1 MRNTPFT
8 AALRSEWLKVRT
20 TPSLMGG
27 LSAVLIATVGV
38 GVLVTAF
45 LGEAESD
52 NPGFEPVSF
61 SFFGLN
67 FGQVAAICFGVLA
80 AAGEYGHG
88 TIRLS
93 LTAVP
98 RRETFYGAKLAAV
111 GGLAL
116 AVGLPAGLAAVAVG
130 QMLLGEHGAG
140 LGDPGVLRAGFGCG
154 IYLALPALL
163 SAGTATAVRST
174 AGALGLL
181 VPLVFLISPVVGEE
195 AWFLPDR
202 AGQQVLHPVPE
213 GPLDAWSG
221 MAVMA
226 AWTVAALCAGLAV
239 LRRRD
244 A

>member
-1 MRNTPFT
+1 VRNTLFT

-20 TPSLMGG
+20 APSLAGN
-27 LSAVLIATVGV
+27 LSAVLVATVGI
-38 GVLVTAF
+38 GALVTAF

-52 NPGFEPVSF
+52 NPGFEPVPF

-80 AAGEYGHG
+80 VAGEYGHG

-93 LTAVP
+93 LAAVP
-98 RRETFYGAKLAAV
+98 RRETFYGAKLAVV

-116 AVGLPAGLAAVAVG
+116 AVGLPTGLATVAVG
-130 QMLLGEHGAG
+130 QALLDERGVG

-154 IYLALPALL
+154 IYLALLALL
-163 SAGTATAVRST
+163 SAGAAAAVRST
-174 AGALGLL
+174 AAALGLL
-181 VPLVFLISPVVGEE
+181 VPLVFLISPVVGED

-213 GPLDAWSG
+213 GPLGAWTG

-226 AWTVAALCAGLAV
+226 AWTAAALCAGLIV

>member
-1 MRNTPFT
+1 MKDAPFT
-8 AALRSEWLKVRT
+8 AVLRSEWLKVRT
-20 TPSLMGG
+20 TPSLAGG
-27 LSAVLIATVGV
+27 LLAVLAVTVGV
-38 GVLVTAF
+38 GALVTGL

-61 SFFGLN
+61 AFFGLN

-80 AAGEYGHG
+80 VAGEYGHG

-93 LTAVP
+93 LAAVP
-98 RRETFYGAKLAAV
+98 SREKFYGAKLTV
-111 GGLAL
+111 LGGLAL
-116 AVGLPAGLAAVAVG
+116 VVGLPAGLITVAVG
-130 QMLLGEHGAG
+130 QALLGEHGAG
-140 LGDPGVLRAGFGCG
+140 IGDPGVLRAGIGCG
-154 IYLALPALL
+154 IYLSLLTLL
-163 SAGTATAVRST
+163 SAGVATVLRST
-174 AGALGLL
+174 AGALGTL
-181 VPLVFLISPVVGEE
+181 VPLIFLISPVVGPD

-213 GPLDAWSG
+213 GPLGAWSG

-226 AWTVAALCAGLAV
+226 LWTAAALCAGLAV